1 MFANVLL
8 DTEKDA
14 FIKLLLYLSRID
26 GELSEEE
33 ITAIQ
38 QICLELDLDFSH
50 VFEGKEHIVLNL
62 KEILQQITSPL
73 SKRVVILELVKLA
86 HADKIYTET
95 EHKGIQYIANILGVS
110 EEKIVEIEEWVQ
122 EGVVWVNNGVKLISE
137 EE

>member
-14 FIKLLLYLSRID
+14 FIKLLLYLARID
-26 GELSEEE
+26 GELSKEE

-38 QICLELDLDFSH
+38 QICLELGLDFPH
-50 VFEGKEHIVLNL
+50 IFEGKEPIVLNL
-62 KEILQQITSPL
+62 EEILQQISSPL
-73 SKRVVILELVKLA
+73 SKRVIILELVKLA
-86 HADKIYTET
+86 HADKNYTDS
-95 EHKGIQYIANILGVS
+95 EHKSIQYIANILGVS

-122 EGVVWVNNGVKLISE
+122 EGVVWFDNGIKIISE